1 MSAPAPGTAPRTL
14 ADQLRGWSDDAL
26 ARLLQARPDLAT
38 PTPQDTSQLA
48 SRAGTRASV
57 MRAVDQLTRLEL
69 TVLDAVLALG
79 GTASAD
85 ALRAVV
91 HAEPD
96 AVDAALGRVR
106 GLALLW
112 GDDDGLRALSVLGEV
127 VGTRVSGLGAS
138 VTVLTSGYGPSRV
151 AELARA
157 VGLTPSGNRYDDV
170 EAVAAELADP
180 ARVTAL
186 LAEVDDQ
193 ARAILEHLAAE
204 GKDGTVASTEPGAA
218 GGPAD
223 QLLARGL
230 LVARDRTHVSLPREV
245 AICLRGGHTT
255 LDRADLLPEL
265 ATSRRDAAL
274 VDRAAAGAAFELV
287 RHVELLLE
295 HWGGTTP
302 PSALRAGGLGVR
314 ELKAAAELLHSDE
327 RTAALHIE
335 IAYAADLLA
344 AGTDAEGDAV
354 WLPTDAF
361 DIWSAAPVADR
372 WARLAL
378 AWLDSPRLAG
388 LVGRREAGKPVNALT
403 PDLERMWLPETRRTV
418 LGELEGL
425 EPGTVLA
432 AGTGVPS
439 LVERVAWLRP
449 RRPAARNEAVAWVV
463 EESAVVGVTALG
475 GMSAHGRALLSP
487 GDPLHHAPSVLAPL
501 LPEPVDHLLLQ
512 ADLTAVAPGPLEQDL
527 ARHLAMLADIES
539 RGGATVY
546 RFTERSVR
554 RAFDSG

>member
-26 ARLLQARPDLAT
+26 ARLLRARPDLAT

-69 TVLDAVLALG
+69 TVLDAALALG
-79 GTASAD
+79 GTASVD

-96 AVDAALGRVR
+96 AVDAALDRVR

-112 GDDDGLRALSVLGEV
+112 GDDDGLRALSVLSEV
-127 VGTRVSGLGAS
+127 VGTRTSGLGAS

-157 VGLTPSGNRYDDV
+157 VGLTPSGNRHDDV

-230 LVARDRTHVSLPREV
+230 LVARDRTHVSVPREV
-245 AICLRGGHTT
+245 AICLRDGHTT
-255 LDRADLLPEL
+255 IDRADLVPEL
-265 ATSRRDAAL
+265 ATSSRDSAL

-295 HWGGTTP
+295 HWGTTP
-302 PSALRAGGLGVR
+302 PSALRTGGLGVR
-314 ELKAAAELLHSDE
+314 ELKAAAELLHADE

-335 IAYAADLLA
+335 VAFAADLLA
-344 AGTDAEGDAV
+344 AGTDADGGV
-354 WLPTDAF
+354 VPQCSSSSSTCRT
-361 DIWSAAPVADR
+361 SSKAAPAAARSTRAASRDEVASPGTR
-372 WARLAL
+372 SAR
-378 AWLDSPRLAG
+378 SRVVCPS
-388 LVGRREAGKPVNALT
+388 RRQIATSRGTDTCVRSRA
-403 PDLERMWLPETRRTV
+403 TRRPRASSWTAGPPAAPGSV
-418 LGELEGL
+418 
-425 EPGTVLA
+425 EPT
-432 AGTGVPS
+432 VPS
-439 LVERVAWLRP
+439 LP
-449 RRPAARNEAVAWVV
+449 SAAR
-463 EESAVVGVTALG
+463 
-475 GMSAHGRALLSP
+475 
-487 GDPLHHAPSVLAPL
+487 
-501 LPEPVDHLLLQ
+501 
-512 ADLTAVAPGPLEQDL
+512 
-527 ARHLAMLADIES
+527 
-539 RGGATVY
+539 
-546 RFTERSVR
+546 
-554 RAFDSG
+554 